1 MKILTSATPLLLP
14 LTFAALLAGTQ
25 AQAHQFWIEPTANGT
40 MLQFGEF
47 ADNVRETAPGLL
59 DSLGQPSAVQI
70 DADGER
76 ALTLKKTRQGY
87 TLSTSI
93 NGSNALA
100 GALAGA
106 PAGAPASASIIAEDS
121 HYPVSTDHS
130 SGAPIRWA
138 YTPAAR
144 SITDLAKRPATL
156 AFDIVPTG
164 KKGQFQVTLGGKP
177 MPKIKVVAA
186 VPAGW
191 TRQAQSDADGNVS
204 FALPWRGMYVIEAVH
219 DDKSGGER
227 GGKEYDI
234 ASYSTSLSFVQGAG
248 IAALPAPPTIMPAT
262 K

>member
-1 MKILTSATPLLLP
+1 MKILTSAKPLLLP
-14 LTFAALLAGTQ
+14 LTIAALLAGAQ
-25 AQAHQFWIEPTANGT
+25 AQAHQFWIEPVAGGT

-59 DSLGQPSAVQI
+59 DSLGQPGAVQI
-70 DADGER
+70 DADGEHP
-76 ALTLKKTRQGY
+76 LKLDKTAQGY
-87 TLSTSI
+87 KITTTVKGAGAAAGTSI
-93 NGSNALA
+93 VAR
-100 GALAGA
+100 
-106 PAGAPASASIIAEDS
+106 DV

-144 SITDLAKRPATL
+144 YITDLAQRPATL

-164 KKGQFQVTLGGKP
+164 KNGQFQVTLNGKP

-186 VPAGW
+186 VQSGW
-191 TRQAQSDADGNVS
+191 TRQTQSDAEGKVS

-227 GGKEYDI
+227 GGKPYDI
-234 ASYSTSLSFVQGAG
+234 ASYSTSLSFVQGTG
-248 IAALPAPPTIMPAT
+248 IAALPAQQTITPAT